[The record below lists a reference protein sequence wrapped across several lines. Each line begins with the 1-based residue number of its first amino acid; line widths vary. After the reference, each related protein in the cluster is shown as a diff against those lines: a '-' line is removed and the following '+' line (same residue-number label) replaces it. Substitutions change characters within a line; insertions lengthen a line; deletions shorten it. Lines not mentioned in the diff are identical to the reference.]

1 METKI
6 IIKEM
11 LFIIT
16 VVCVPLIILGF
27 FILKNGK
34 YKKQEII
41 IGILLLLMIY
51 TSNARNLYTSAYKVI
66 LAFSASDVTETKTDI
81 TFLKNYKEKIDRKGY
96 LDKYDVKE
104 IIGIADSKS
113 KEIKINY
120 KDESSNININ
130 ITNKDDE
137 QIQKLY
143 DELKYD
149 YYLFDYETNNGDI
162 IINISRYIIEK
173 QNKEEKNIDIIIK
186 GEKNEEIIE
195 NTEKSINDTKTV
207 FKFKNNVKVP
217 STTNELSSF
226 KILLANID
234 DNYVPVTDD
243 INQYETI
250 ESYEVSN
257 TGVRIILKN
266 GISLKN
272 KDYTLRINRYD
283 EEFNVLNSYYYEYE
297 PIVTEYNNNDQI
309 TLDIKFENTYTI
321 NELKNIEIIYGK

>member
-51 TSNARNLYTSAYKVI
+51 TSNARKLYTSAYKVI
-66 LAFSASDVTETKTDI
+66 QAFSSSDVTETKTDI

-104 IIGIADSKS
+104 IIRIADSKS

-130 ITNKDDE
+130 ITNKDDK

-143 DELKYD
+143 DKLKYD

-173 QNKEEKNIDIIIK
+173 QNKDEKNIDIIIK
-186 GEKNEEIIE
+186 GEKNEDIIE
-195 NTEKSINDTKTV
+195 NTEKYINDTKTV
-207 FKFKNNVKVP
+207 FNFKNNVKVP
-217 STTNELSSF
+217 CTINELSSF
-226 KILLANID
+226 KILLVNIN

-243 INQYETI
+243 ITQYETI
-250 ESYEVSN
+250 ESYEVTN
-257 TGVRIILKN
+257 TGVRIVLKN
-266 GISLKN
+266 GVSLAN

-297 PIVTEYNNNDQI
+297 PIVTEYNNKGQI
-309 TLDIKFENTYTI
+309 TLDIKFENIYTI